1 MVLLAVV
8 IAAGESALETFVGYY
23 YLVSRWGNN
32 GVVGAPP

>member
-23 YLVSRWGNN
+23 YLVSGWGNN
-32 GVVGAPP
+32 GVLGAPP